1 MGMDILQQL
10 FEGELQLN
18 FEFLDEVPAYQS
30 AWIAI
35 HEKESAFVE
44 GLSAQQKAL
53 YESLMQQSLQNEHLL
68 TVEAFRRGFST
79 AARLLTA
86 SL

>member
-1 MGMDILQQL
+1 MEDILGQL
-10 FEGELQLN
+10 FEGELHFN
-18 FEFLDEVPAYQS
+18 FEFLDEVPEYQA
-30 AWIAI
+30 AWNRI

-44 GLSAQQKAL
+44 GLTAQQKAL